1 MFFQQFAFFIC
12 VCAKYFVYCVVYQM
26 MFVWRVCLTYLMEA
40 VMKREMTMED
50 VRAILLRLKELAEK
64 DPDFVKKINNTFG
77 KGTK

>member
-1 MFFQQFAFFIC
+1 MRQTIL
-12 VCAKYFVYCVVYQM
+12 
-26 MFVWRVCLTYLMEA
+26 VWRVCLTCLMEA

-64 DPDFVKKINNTFG
+64 DPDFVKKINDTFG